1 MSVQKNYKVQQIS
14 GYFMGRKKR
23 SDRTKPDHWTIKAKS
38 EGFEARSVYKLEEM
52 NKRFQIFERPKRVL
66 DLGCAPGSWSQLI
79 RKRFPKSTIVGID
92 IKMLNKYSGIFL
104 HGSILDT
111 PTEIFLEHL
120 GGQADLVISD
130 MAPNTTGTRLTD
142 HVRQIELA
150 KMALETA
157 LRTLRMGGNFV
168 VKVFDGEDAYDFVQS
183 IRPHFEKTRRV
194 KPKVTR
200 NESVEFFVI
209 GLHRKEV
216 DTK

>member
-1 MSVQKNYKVQQIS
+1 
-14 GYFMGRKKR
+14 MGRKKR

-52 NKRFQIFERPKRVL
+52 NKRFKIFERPQRVL

-92 IKMLNKYSGIFL
+92 IKALQKYPGTFL
-104 HGSILDT
+104 HGSILET
-111 PTEIFLEHL
+111 PTETFLEHL
-120 GGQADLVISD
+120 DGQADLVMSD

-142 HVRQIELA
+142 HVRQIQLA

-157 LRTLRMGGNFV
+157 LRTLRVGGNFV

-209 GLHRKEV
+209 GLHRKVV
-216 DTK
+216 DPE